1 MFTSRFLTTSGK
13 AMSVLPPRHD
23 ATMVSIEQLTRLSQ
37 FVELRM
43 GLHFPPNR
51 LKDLERGICAA
62 AGDLGF
68 TDIERCIDWLL
79 TTPVSH
85 GSMETLASH
94 LTIGETYFFRDLR
107 MFEIL
112 EHDVLPA
119 VLDSRRSGEQYLRIW
134 SAGCA
139 TGEEA
144 YSLAILLNKLL
155 PDPGNWHIT
164 ILATDIA
171 PLCLRRAAEGLY
183 NEWSFRDTPKW
194 VTEGYFEKQGQRLAI
209 APRIKEMVTFAH
221 LNLVEDVYP
230 AILNKTSGMDLI
242 VCRNVLIYFS
252 PQRAL
257 TVLEKLS
264 RCLVDNGWLVTGP
277 AEAPT
282 HRLSPFL
289 QPVSFPGALFFR
301 KGQAQEAGTSTFRS
315 PLQIATP
322 TAVCRRPDATVATA
336 GKKPA
341 TAAPVVCETQS
352 EGHDQSV
359 ACRARSL
366 ADRGR
371 LADALSLCTE
381 AIQHD
386 KLNPAMHYLQAVIL
400 QEMACWDDAAATL
413 KRAIYIDQDF
423 AVAHFALGHLLHR
436 QGKKK
441 AAAKH
446 LHQARILLQAIDPED
461 TPPEAEGIRAGRLIE
476 LIERMEEL
484 MP

>member
-1 MFTSRFLTTSGK
+1 
-13 AMSVLPPRHD
+13 MSIPPPRHD
-23 ATMVSIEQLTRLSQ
+23 ATIVSVELLTRLSQ

-51 LKDLERGICAA
+51 LKDLERGICSA

-79 TTPVSH
+79 TTPVSD
-85 GSMETLASH
+85 GSMETLAGR

-119 VLDSRRSGEQYLRIW
+119 ILSSRRGGEQYLRIW

-144 YSLAILLNKLL
+144 YSLAILLSKLL

-171 PLCLRRAAEGLY
+171 PLCLRKAAEGLY

-194 VTEGYFEKQGQRLAI
+194 VTEGYFEKRGRRLAI

-277 AEAPT
+277 AETPT

-301 KGQAQEAGTSTFRS
+301 KGEAREAGTGTVRS
-315 PLQIATP
+315 PLRKETP
-322 TAVCRRPDATVATA
+322 TVVHRRAAAAVAAVATA
-336 GKKPA
+336 GKRPA
-341 TAAPVVCETQS
+341 AAAPVVCEAQR
-352 EGHDQSV
+352 EGHDQS
-359 ACRARSL
+359 AAGRARSL
-366 ADRGR
+366 ADCGR

-381 AIQHD
+381 AIQHN

-400 QEMACWDDAAATL
+400 QEMASWDDAAAAL

-446 LHQARILLQAIDPED
+446 LHRARTLLQAIAPED

-476 LIERMEEL
+476 LIERMEEF

>member
-1 MFTSRFLTTSGK
+1 
-13 AMSVLPPRHD
+13 MSVPPPRHD
-23 ATMVSIEQLTRLSQ
+23 ATMVPVEQLTRLSQ

-51 LKDLERGICAA
+51 LKDLKRGICSA

-68 TDIERCIDWLL
+68 TDIEQCIDWLL
-79 TTPVSH
+79 TTPVSA
-85 GSMETLASH
+85 GSIETLAGH

-112 EHDVLPA
+112 EHDILPEI
-119 VLDSRRSGEQYLRIW
+119 LSGRRSGEQHLRIW

-144 YSLAILLNKLL
+144 YSLAILLSKLL
-155 PDPGNWHIT
+155 PDPGDRHIT

-171 PLCLRRAAEGLY
+171 PLCLRRAGEGLY
-183 NEWSFRDTPKW
+183 SEWSFRDTPKW
-194 VTEGYFEKQGQRLAI
+194 VTEGYFEKRGRHLAI
-209 APRIKEMVTFAH
+209 APRIKKMVTFAH

-277 AEAPT
+277 AEAPSQ
-282 HRLSPFL
+282 RLSPFL
-289 QPVSFPGALFFR
+289 QPVSFPGALLFR
-301 KGQAQEAGTSTFRS
+301 KGLAREDGSKNIGRTGTIR
-315 PLQIATP
+315 PLFQP
-322 TAVCRRPDATVATA
+322 STAVGRRPVTVAATADTA
-336 GKKPA
+336 GRKAK
-341 TAAPVVCETQS
+341 T
-352 EGHDQSV
+352 EGHDESV
-359 ACRARSL
+359 ADRARSL
-366 ADRGR
+366 ADCGR
-371 LADALSLCTE
+371 LADALSLCSE
-381 AIQHD
+381 AIRRD

-400 QEMACWDDAAATL
+400 QEMASWDDAAAAL

-436 QGKKK
+436 QGKRK

-446 LHQARILLQAIDPED
+446 LHRARTLLQAIAPED
-461 TPPEAEGIRAGRLIE
+461 IPPEAEGIRAERLIE

-484 MP
+484 IP